1 MAWDI
6 RQTYYYLVCF
16 ATLIMVI
23 IGAVVVV
30 QSTLDIVYPATPYRP
45 SVAELHERTRP
56 RAEGEPAFTRE
67 ELEQMAEEEAARMEQ
82 SERRRALRS
91 LLGNLALALIAA
103 PIYSY
108 HWRQVRR
115 TERVD
120 RSKTQPDA
128 GPR

>member
-23 IGAVVVV
+23 IGAVGVV
-30 QSTLDIVYPATPYRP
+30 QSTLDIVYPTATYRP
-45 SVAELHERTRP
+45 SVAEMHERTRP
-56 RAEGEPAFTRE
+56 RSDEEPAFTRE
-67 ELEQMAEEEAARMEQ
+67 ELEQMAEEENARLEQ

-103 PIYSY
+103 PIYTY

-115 TERVD
+115 VERTD
-120 RSKTQPDA
+120 RPKIQD
-128 GPR
+128 